1 MKIGRIIRRIAMIF
15 SLIMLITSTVG
26 TTYGYIVTSTDSL
39 VTVFY
44 PPDVN
49 TGAMAVNKI
58 VEHPLGSQYKI
69 PNNISFEFKIEL
81 GSYYAGSKL
90 ITSAGEMTADASGS
104 LAVSIKPGVTF
115 TIEEL
120 DEGTEVKVT
129 EMDTLLNGFTVK
141 GDKVKTV
148 TVGAGGTVSIDF
160 TNVYTPESVK
170 PNNVSVSGIK
180 VLDGRDW
187 KNGDSFTFK
196 LEQLDNAQW
205 TELGSKTVS
214 YDAANPDFDKFDF
227 SDIFT
232 NVSFSAVGD
241 YQFRMTEVVGTLEN
255 VDYDKTVKTFT
266 VKVTDVDMD
275 GKLEINTVLGTENV
289 TVSEENGVY
298 TVFATFNNT
307 FVPPILPDPD
317 PITVNISVNKIVT
330 NLGTIKLGPGGFE
343 FVLENSDTG
352 EKLAVTSDDQG
363 KASFDLTFEAIDVG
377 THTFKLYETDKEML
391 GMTYDS
397 DVHEITV
404 TLTVNGDN
412 ELVAALTM
420 DGVAVSAL
428 EAEFQNVYDADQQV
442 SPPTDDY
449 SFMYVGLSLIVI
461 SASAFAL
468 LFIYDRKRKV

>member
-1 MKIGRIIRRIAMIF
+1 MII
-15 SLIMLITSTVG
+15 SLIVLITSTVG

-49 TGAMAVNKI
+49 TGAMSVNKI

-90 ITSAGEMTADASGS
+90 TTSAGEMTVDSSGS
-104 LAVSIKPGVTF
+104 LSVSIKPGVTF

-180 VLDGRDW
+180 VLDGREW
-187 KNGDSFTFK
+187 KDGDSFDFV
-196 LEQLDNAQW
+196 LEQLVNDSW
-205 TELGSKTVS
+205 VELGSKTVS

-227 SDIFT
+227 SDIFANIT
-232 NVSFSAVGD
+232 FNAVGT
-241 YQFRMTEVVGTLEN
+241 YQFRMVEVVGTLEN

-275 GKLEINTVLGTENV
+275 GKLEINTVSGTENATV
-289 TVSEENGVY
+289 TEENGEYKVY
-298 TVFATFNNT
+298 VTFNNT
-307 FVPPILPDPD
+307 FVPPVLPDPD
-317 PITVNISVNKIVT
+317 PITVHISVNKVVT
-330 NLGTIKLGPGGFE
+330 NLGTIKLGPSGFE
-343 FVLENSDTG
+343 FVLENTVTN

-363 KASFDLTFEAIDVG
+363 KASFDLTFTGIDVG
-377 THTFKLYETDKEML
+377 THTFKLYETDKGMT
-391 GMTYDS
+391 GMTYDG
-397 DVHEITV
+397 DVHEMTV
-404 TLTVNGDN
+404 VLTVNEDN
-412 ELVAALTM
+412 ELVAALEM
-420 DGVAVSAL
+420 DGVTVNAL

-449 SFMYVGLSLIVI
+449 SFMYIGLPMIVI

>member
-1 MKIGRIIRRIAMIF
+1 LKIGRIIRRIAMIF

-90 ITSAGEMTADASGS
+90 MTSAGEMTADASGS

-227 SDIFT
+227 SDIFA

-241 YQFRMTEVVGTLEN
+241 YQFRMTEVIGTLEN

-275 GKLEINTVLGTENV
+275 GKLEINTVLGTEN
-289 TVSEENGVY
+289 TAVSEENGVY

-307 FVPPILPDPD
+307 FVPPILLP
-317 PITVNISVNKIVT
+317 
-330 NLGTIKLGPGGFE
+330 
-343 FVLENSDTG
+343 
-352 EKLAVTSDDQG
+352 
-363 KASFDLTFEAIDVG
+363 
-377 THTFKLYETDKEML
+377 
-391 GMTYDS
+391 
-397 DVHEITV
+397 
-404 TLTVNGDN
+404 
-412 ELVAALTM
+412 
-420 DGVAVSAL
+420 
-428 EAEFQNVYDADQQV
+428 
-442 SPPTDDY
+442 
-449 SFMYVGLSLIVI
+449 
-461 SASAFAL
+461 
-468 LFIYDRKRKV
+468 